1 MIRRTFKMAWFKR
14 NRYVLTVVAIAL
26 SVAFIVS
33 TLLLTTSIADVGDP
47 LNEAYSEVDAV
58 VIGTAITEADGPAAA
73 ITAPVPTDTVDA
85 LTDAG
90 YDAVGFTGAY
100 AQVIDADGNASGQ
113 DQASS
118 NVAEPWL
125 GSSSLNAFEIAEGAA
140 PSGVGEAVLD
150 VSTAERAG
158 LAVGDTFSYV
168 TDDGLVDATLVGTA
182 SFGGGDNDPY
192 VSTLLLDPAD
202 PLFEAAQ
209 GYDYVL
215 VAFPDVAGADVSA
228 VADLAPGSETLS
240 GTAWV
245 QDQIDVIDGFLGFF
259 STFLTVFAVIAVV
272 VGMVIVTN
280 TFTVSLAQRTEEL
293 ALLRLVG
300 TTRSQLMVQVVFEA
314 FLLGAVG
321 TILGVI
327 GGLAGV
333 NLLNVFL
340 DFLGLTIERSS
351 AIAPSAI
358 AIGVLV
364 GMGVTIFAAAW
375 PARKATAV
383 APIEALRS
391 AELEPPSAGRT
402 RGLAATAALLVAAV
416 GLIVGMAQG
425 DIWWTSAGIGGAFLG
440 LYLGAAHLIRLAAWL
455 ARPVLG
461 TAGPTGTIASRN
473 LERNASRTSAAAS
486 ALMIG
491 ISLIAFF
498 TLMAATVGQFIA
510 GDSAT
515 ALQADHV
522 VQGIGAVPEAVVTD
536 ELVDELEAVD
546 GVDLVVPIY
555 STSISSEQLGADV
568 ERVGPGGGG
577 ALTIAITDL
586 DDMTQAYDFEVTAGS
601 FDDVGGTSV
610 IIDETTAEAR
620 ELVPGDT
627 LSAMSQA
634 GPVELDVAAVI
645 ATSLPGIPQ
654 AAIIGDLDLAPTVG
668 VDGPA
673 TTAYVLGSAD
683 ERALSAAVD
692 LPTIDV
698 LTTDQY
704 IDGLSSGLDTI
715 LSLVYALLAVA
726 VIIALVGIANT
737 VSLAIS
743 ERVGEI
749 AAVRAAGASRRQI
762 FWSLISEF
770 GLLALVGVV
779 SGLGLAWV
787 SATAFFQALSD
798 GQITYPETSVTVGV
812 AILLAGLAGGAA
824 ASWLPARS
832 AAGADILDVLRAD

>member
-33 TLLLTTSIADVGDP
+33 TLLLTTSIADVGQP
-47 LNEAYSEVDAV
+47 LEDAYAEVDAV
-58 VIGTAITEADGPAAA
+58 VIGAEIAEADGPTAGVS
-73 ITAPVPTDTVDA
+73 APVPAETVTN
-85 LTDAG
+85 LTDVG
-90 YDAVGFTGAY
+90 YEAVGFTGAY

-113 DQASS
+113 DQASA

-125 GSSSLNAFEIAEGAA
+125 GDSPLNAFEIVEGAA
-140 PSGVGEAVLD
+140 PAAVGEAALD
-150 VSTAERAG
+150 VSTTDRAG
-158 LAVGDTFSYV
+158 LEVGDTFSYV
-168 TDDGLVDATLVGTA
+168 TDDGIAGATLVGTA

-192 VSTLLLDPAD
+192 VSTLLLDPSD
-202 PLFEAAQ
+202 AALAPTQ

-215 VAFPDVAGADVSA
+215 VNFGAVDGAGVDA
-228 VADLAPGSETLS
+228 VAELAPGAETLS
-240 GTAWV
+240 GSAWV
-245 QDQIDVIDGFLGFF
+245 QDQIDLINSALGFF

-333 NLLNVFL
+333 NALGVFL
-340 DFLGLTIERSS
+340 DYLGLTIERSS

-402 RGLAATAALLVAAV
+402 RGLAALATFAVAVV
-416 GLIVGMAQG
+416 GLVVGMTQG
-425 DIWWTSAGIGGAFLG
+425 DIWWTSAGIGGGFGA
-440 LYLGAAHLIRLAAWL
+440 LYLGAEYLIRLSARI

-473 LERNASRTSAAAS
+473 LERNASRTSAASS

-491 ISLIAFF
+491 IALIAFF
-498 TLMAATVGQFIA
+498 TLMAATIGTFIA

-515 ALQADHV
+515 ALRADHV

-536 ELVDELEAVD
+536 ELVDDLAAVD
-546 GVDLVVPIY
+546 GVDLIVPIY
-555 STSISSEQLGADV
+555 STTVSSDQVGADV
-568 ERVGPGGGG
+568 ERVGPGGSG
-577 ALTIAITDL
+577 ALNIAITDL
-586 DDMTQAYDFEVTAGS
+586 DDLSQAYDFDVVAGS
-601 FDDVGGTSV
+601 LDDVADNAV
-610 IIDETTAEAR
+610 IIDETTADAMA
-620 ELVPGDT
+620 LALGDT

-634 GPVELDVAAVI
+634 GPVELEVAAVVS
-645 ATSLPGIPQ
+645 TSLPGVPQ
-654 AAIIGDLDLAPTVG
+654 AAIIGDLGLSSAVG

-673 TTAYVLGSAD
+673 TTAYILGDAD
-683 ERALSAAVD
+683 ERALSAALD

-698 LTTDQY
+698 LTTDEY
-704 IDGLSSGLDTI
+704 IDGLSAGLDTI
-715 LSLVYALLAVA
+715 LALVYALLAVA
-726 VIIALVGIANT
+726 VVIALVGIANT

-787 SATAFFQALSD
+787 SATAFFQALSE
-798 GQITYPETSVTVGV
+798 GQITYPETSVVTGV
-812 AILLAGLAGGAA
+812 LILLAGLAGGAA
-824 ASWLPARS
+824 ASWWPSRS